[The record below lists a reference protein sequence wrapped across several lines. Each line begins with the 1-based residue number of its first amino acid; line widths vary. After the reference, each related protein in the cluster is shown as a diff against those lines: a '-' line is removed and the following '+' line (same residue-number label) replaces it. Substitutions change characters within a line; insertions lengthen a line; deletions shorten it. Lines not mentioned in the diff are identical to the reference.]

1 MKNIKN
7 YFAKF
12 SKKEEGA
19 TMVEYAIMIALI
31 AIISIIMISG
41 VGTSVNSTFSTV
53 NSALANP
60 G

>member
-1 MKNIKN
+1 MKNLKK
-7 YFAKF
+7 YLTKF

-41 VGTSVNSTFSTV
+41 VGQEVNATFSTV
-53 NSALANP
+53 NSALNSP